1 MKYYEISNYTT
12 KKWII
17 NSDSPDEI
25 LNYTTLVGSKWD
37 CLTGSRWVFTSR
49 TIVNIVENCGPAPRF
64 LNIPYVVTAP
74 LVDCLPL
81 SQLLFLISCD
91 P

>member
-25 LNYTTLVGSKWD
+25 LNYTTFSGIKM
-37 CLTGSRWVFTSR
+37 G
-49 TIVNIVENCGPAPRF
+49 
-64 LNIPYVVTAP
+64 
-74 LVDCLPL
+74 
-81 SQLLFLISCD
+81 LFDGIEMGFY
-91 P
+91 